1 MGDSSWPADSAPNP
15 DPAFNAGSEPS
26 RATARAAIQN
36 VIDGVLAV
44 VLSKDGRK
52 SISPM
57 KKGEK
62 MVDLSSEGDRHEM
75 EVSSPPKQDTLGPTP
90 HRNEIAGVKTE
101 DEIDC
106 VARPDH
112 EMTVNSP
119 NTNPAHP
126 ATVAPVCALSNPLGV
141 ALSESAKRRDAEP
154 SRDIDRRLN
163 AFGNSNG
170 LAVVPSL
177 TTENARSAQSPET
190 ISTQPG
196 CGQQQST
203 QNSQKAAPRYEAPL
217 DESQGELSL
226 HVTTGAPAVTGNG
239 LQNVL
244 RVRAVEPSAL
254 PRADKSSLSS
264 SQKVAGQLNSEVQS
278 IPSVSGDQVVKSSVA
293 ATGQLV
299 GVKRKG
305 EGGEV
310 HNDANI
316 VAQLGS
322 IVNTS
327 NKSRKLGDP
336 LKATG
341 SARKRERF
349 SGSEREERAKPGLP
363 AVRKDLAHQAFSGRV
378 ELSAYSGHRIVA
390 YVGDQELTGWVLDA
404 EFPTVEHGGNVDRRR
419 NDDGKIAMA
428 PESKMPEPDTRA
440 RPRKAPVSRR
450 TRRVVP
456 LSKDPVQSVCGTN
469 GYLNTQSIMSSDVQ
483 ARSVIVVG
491 AGISGIAAARALT
504 DRGFR
509 VTVLEARGR
518 TGGRI
523 ATDWSMGC
531 PVDLG
536 AAFIHGAV
544 GNPLTEIAEE
554 AELRT
559 YSACDVGTLVYA
571 NGDPVS
577 QDLDKRAENIWKALL
592 RRAGK
597 IAKGELLKH
606 PVLDIALGK
615 LLNRLKDEVVDGC
628 NDEVN
633 QLLAWHAAN
642 LEMACAAE
650 LPELSAKNYD
660 MDDRFGFSGDHR
672 LVRDGY
678 SSLVHALGRNLDIRF
693 NTPVVVIQRD
703 VPVQFQSDDKGQSR
717 KETRT
722 FGTKKHREALLKD
735 FNEGK
740 RGDSG
745 IRYLDG
751 ISRSTRKRIEKMHLP
766 VTESTKHSSAVRI
779 TTQDGQEFVAE
790 SCIVTLPLGVLQSG
804 DVSVV
809 PSLPPWKHDA
819 IHKIGF
825 GLVNKVVLR
834 FEYPFW
840 IKGSANSGDAGI
852 DERLDQI
859 GRVSVEHG
867 VFSIFLSLWRCLGAP
882 ILVAITSGKFAEHIE
897 QISDEEVVGMAM
909 DALRKMFPD
918 NPPSSL
924 LGHTVTRWKTDQY
937 ARGSYSFAKV
947 GTRPEDFISLGRP
960 VGKTLHFAGEATH
973 RKHPATAHGAFMSG
987 VREAARIIEKSGIGE
1002 QERRQFARELYLLQE
1017 PHGSFDKEEYRYWPM
1032 DVDDEEDD
1040 AVEVV
1045 KPSQQASAKGRQ
1057 AEKARRRRKS
1067 G

>member
-1 MGDSSWPADSAPNP
+1 MGKSSWPADSAPNP
-15 DPAFNAGSEPS
+15 DSALNAATNPS

-44 VLSKDGRK
+44 VLSKDGREG
-52 SISPM
+52 M
-57 KKGEK
+57 VHVDKGDMMSDPPCE
-62 MVDLSSEGDRHEM
+62 DDPHEM
-75 EVSSPPKQDTLGPTP
+75 ETSSPGMFGSLGPTS
-90 HRNEIAGVKTE
+90 HRNELVEVKTE
-101 DEIDC
+101 DEDDC
-106 VARPDH
+106 ITRPDD
-112 EMTVNSP
+112 EVTINSP
-119 NTNPAHP
+119 HANAVHP
-126 ATVAPVCALSNPLGV
+126 PGHALSIPSGV
-141 ALSESAKRRDAEP
+141 ALNSESTERRDAGHP
-154 SRDIDRRLN
+154 RIDPRLN
-163 AFGNSNG
+163 LFGSFNG
-170 LAVVPSL
+170 LAEATSL
-177 TTENARSAQSPET
+177 TKENAIVCSAQSPKAM
-190 ISTQPG
+190 SPSPSW
-196 CGQQQST
+196 QQQST
-203 QNSQKAAPRYEAPL
+203 QKSQKPAPQSPTL
-217 DESQGELSL
+217 LNESQGEASL
-226 HVTTGAPAVTGNG
+226 QVTTGAMAVTGNG
-239 LQNVL
+239 PQTVLQ
-244 RVRAVEPSAL
+244 VRAVKCSAL
-254 PRADKSSLSS
+254 PHADKSSLSPS
-264 SQKVAGQLNSEVQS
+264 RKVASSVNSEVQS
-278 IPSVSGDQVVKSSVA
+278 IPSVSGDQVPNSPVT
-293 ATGQLV
+293 ATGQL
-299 GVKRKG
+299 GVKRKV

-310 HNDANI
+310 HNDASC
-316 VAQLGS
+316 VVRLGS
-322 IVNTS
+322 IGNNS
-327 NKSRKLGDP
+327 NKSRKLGDAP
-336 LKATG
+336 KATG
-341 SARKRERF
+341 STRKRERF
-349 SGSEREERAKPGLP
+349 FGSDREERAKPGLP

-390 YVGDQELTGWVLDA
+390 YIEDQELTGWVLDA
-404 EFPTVEHGGNVDRRR
+404 ELPTVEQGGNSDTRREV
-419 NDDGKIAMA
+419 DGKVGTA
-428 PESKMPEPDTRA
+428 PECNVPLADTRA

-456 LSKDPVQSVCGTN
+456 LSKDPVQSVEETN
-469 GYLNTQSIMSSDVQ
+469 GYLNTQSILSSDVQ

-491 AGISGIAAARALT
+491 AGISGIAAARVLT

-518 TGGRI
+518 MGGRI

-544 GNPLTEIAEE
+544 GNPLTEIAQE

-571 NGDPVS
+571 NGDAVS

-597 IAKGELLKH
+597 ISKGELLKH
-606 PVLDIALGK
+606 PSLDIALGK

-628 NDEVN
+628 NDDVN
-633 QLLAWHAAN
+633 QLLAWHATN

-650 LPELSAKNYD
+650 LPELSAKHYD

-678 SSLVHALGRNLDIRF
+678 SSIVHALGRNLDIRF
-693 NTPVVVIQRD
+693 NTPVVAIQRD
-703 VPVQFQSDDKGQSR
+703 VPVQFQPRDKGQSR

-740 RGDSG
+740 RGDNN

-766 VTESTKHSSAVRI
+766 VTESTKHSSGVRI

-804 DVSVV
+804 DVSIV
-809 PSLPPWKHDA
+809 PPLPPWKHDA

-867 VFSIFLSLWRCLGAP
+867 VFSIFLSLWRCLGSP

-909 DALRKMFPD
+909 DALQKMFPD

-937 ARGSYSFAKV
+937 ARGSYSFAKA
-947 GTRPEDFISLGRP
+947 GTTPEDFISLGRS

-1017 PHGSFDKEEYRYWPM
+1017 PHGSFDKEEDGCEPM
-1032 DVDDEEDD
+1032 EVDDGEDD
-1040 AVEVV
+1040 AVEVEEALQYV
-1045 KPSQQASAKGRQ
+1045 SAKGKQ
-1057 AEKARRRRKS
+1057 AEKARRRRRSS